1 MKPQINFAHMEKL
14 FIEGK
19 KNTPNI
25 VLDPETKTFNITGE
39 SRPENATAFYE
50 KVLTWLDM
58 YLKELNAAN
67 KKDPFVVT
75 FKLEY
80 FNSSSAKFI
89 MTIAQKLYEFIS
101 KGIPVS
107 IDWYY
112 DADDDGM
119 METGSDLSVLSKVP
133 VNLICNE

>member
-1 MKPQINFAHMEKL
+1 MEKL
-14 FIEGK
+14 LIEGK

-25 VLDPETKTFNITGE
+25 ILDPETRIFEITGE

-50 KVLTWLDM
+50 KVLTWLDN
-58 YLKELNAAN
+58 YLQELDKLN
-67 KKDPFVVT
+67 KKDPFMFK

-89 MTIAQKLYEFIS
+89 MTIAQKLHEFIS
-101 KGIPVS
+101 KNIPVT

-119 METGSDLSVLSKVP
+119 METGSDLSALSKVP
-133 VNLICNE
+133 VNLICIE